1 LLECFRARSGE
12 PEKEPFDRGRFHVV
26 VSPDSYAPTI
36 RNNSKKRQL
45 LNRAAHSI
53 GKDKHWR
60 EQTGNALKF
69 SNSEWFF
76 RPFVFDG

>member
-1 LLECFRARSGE
+1 
-12 PEKEPFDRGRFHVV
+12 
-26 VSPDSYAPTI
+26 
-36 RNNSKKRQL
+36 L
-45 LNRAAHSI
+45 LNRAADSI